1 MKERMR
7 TTKSITIQIM
17 IYITY
22 MSLASNCLAKDF
34 GSKGHSYPIAEQPF
48 LEMIEKRL
56 SRVDIEAEHQKMQE
70 KARQKVEEPDSVIGI
85 AKAEKDRTFYYDP
98 TYVLGEDIKLPS
110 GKILHKA
117 GAQFNPLEYMNLDRR
132 LFFLN
137 SNDPKQIEWLKTEI
151 ANPGNYQDQI
161 LEDRVI
167 LVAGRPFDLQE
178 EISKEV
184 YFDQLGRI
192 TSQLG
197 IKAVPAIAVQDGLK
211 VKIEEVVIE

>member
-1 MKERMR
+1 MR

-22 MSLASNCLAKDF
+22 ISLASNCLAKDF
-34 GSKGHSYPIAEQPF
+34 GSKGHSYLIAEPPF

-56 SRVDIEAEHQKMQE
+56 SRVDIDAEQQKMQE

-85 AKAEKDRTFYYDP
+85 TKAEKDRTFYYDP

-117 GAQFNPLEYMNLDRR
+117 GTKVNPLEHMSLDRR
-132 LFFLN
+132 LFFLD
-137 SNDPKQIEWLKTEI
+137 SNDPKQVKWLETKI
-151 ANPGNYQDQI
+151 SNPSKYQNQI
-161 LEDRVI
+161 LEDRII

-178 EISKEV
+178 ELKQEV

-192 TSQLG
+192 TNQLG
-197 IKAVPAIAVQDGLK
+197 IKSVPTIAIQDGLK
-211 VKIEEVVIE
+211 IKIEEVVIE